1 MGCNSQIKNTLN
13 KPHKTKFF
21 YFFLNYFSNF
31 VRILLKL
38 QINNIKNESIKDMKI
53 KKNIVKRVIR
63 KDISIYFSYRNTLI
77 VLGLDS
83 LLNPAPNREK
93 QI

>member
-1 MGCNSQIKNTLN
+1 
-13 KPHKTKFF
+13 
-21 YFFLNYFSNF
+21 
-31 VRILLKL
+31 LKL

-53 KKNIVKRVIR
+53 KKNIVERVIR

-83 LLNPAPNREK
+83 LLDPAPNREMK
-93 QI
+93 NENTLK